1 MKKTL
6 RFALLFALLLLF
18 PLSGCDREAE
28 ARDRQ
33 QAYEDAY
40 QEGYEAGQEAIL
52 EDPGA
57 YGVGSYVEYDD
68 SSDEE
73 AAYERG
79 FDDGYGEGYQDCL
92 DEHGII
98 DEEWDALHED

>member
-1 MKKTL
+1 MKKSL
-6 RFALLFALLLLF
+6 RFALLSALLLLF

-40 QEGYEAGQEAIL
+40 EEGYKAGQEDIL

-92 DEHGII
+92 DEHGIT
-98 DEEWDALHED
+98 DEEWDSLHED